1 VREVGGGGGKIKIN
15 TNVKSA
21 RERERDSACKRGAS
35 TWGAVFK
42 SDRTYKKGE
51 RKGLCGKG
59 KGGSGGTGTSGIE

>member
-1 VREVGGGGGKIKIN
+1 
-15 TNVKSA
+15 VKSA